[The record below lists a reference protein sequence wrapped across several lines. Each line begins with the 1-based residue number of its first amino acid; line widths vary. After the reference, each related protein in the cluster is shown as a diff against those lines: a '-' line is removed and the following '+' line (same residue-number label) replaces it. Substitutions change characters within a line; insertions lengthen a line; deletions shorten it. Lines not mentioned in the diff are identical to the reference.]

1 MKLSLSVLLLCAA
14 AVCVTCEQPP
24 SDEDWLE
31 LDTPQG
37 PVRGRRDPD
46 ADHLYSFYN
55 IPYATTPVGENKY
68 KPPLPAPVWD
78 KPFDAVDKHVICR
91 QTIMPLNLMP
101 PGLVEQDDCLIANVY
116 VPDTRKK
123 NLSVLVYVHG
133 GGFVIGYGNLMKFKQ
148 FLETKDIVLVTF
160 NYRLGVQGFLCLGTE
175 DVPGNVGMK
184 DQVALLR
191 WVQKNI
197 ASYGGNPDD
206 VTIAG
211 YSAGSAAV
219 DLLMLSK
226 SAEGLFHRVIP
237 ESGGNL
243 AGFSIQRDPL
253 EIAKTYAKQLNF
265 TNVDDINA
273 LEKFYKTAPYELL
286 HSDSLN
292 DRYDSTF
299 VFSPCIERETTK
311 DAFLTESPLS
321 ILQKGSYRKLP
332 VLYGFDD
339 MEGLVRIH
347 FFEDWKHKMNE
358 KFSDFLPSDLK
369 FKSEEERQEVAD
381 KIKKFYFGNKPV
393 GNDNILSYVDYFS
406 DVLFTIPMLW
416 AAELYVEAGNN
427 QVYLYEYSY
436 VDETTPT
443 VPHTNVRGAD
453 HVAQTYAVMDGLNIY
468 NQNKDITNIGFQIMK
483 KTVRQLWY
491 NFIKTGKP
499 VPEGSSLP
507 AWPAAGANRAPYM
520 SLAQES
526 ELRHEPLLETRYRFW
541 EDIYQKYYREP
552 IPPPATSAQSR
563 HEL

>member
-1 MKLSLSVLLLCAA
+1 MKLWTCVLLLCAA

-46 ADHLYSFYN
+46 ADHLYVFYN
-55 IPYATTPVGENKY
+55 IPYATAPVGKDKY
-68 KPPLPAPVWD
+68 KPPLPAPVW
-78 KPFDAVDKHVICR
+78 KTPFDAVDKHVKCP
-91 QTIMPLNLMP
+91 QMMNNNFVPMN
-101 PGLVEQDDCLIANVY
+101 LVEKEDCLIANVY
-116 VPDTRKK
+116 VPDARKK

-133 GGFVIGYGNLMKFKQ
+133 GGFIMGYGNLFKFKQ
-148 FLETKDIVLVTF
+148 FLKTKDIILVTF
-160 NYRLGVQGFLCLGTE
+160 NYRLGVNGFLCLGTE
-175 DVPGNVGMK
+175 GAPGNAGMK

-211 YSAGSAAV
+211 FSAGSASV
-219 DLLMLSK
+219 ELLMLSK

-237 ESGGNL
+237 ESGGSL
-243 AGFSIQRDPL
+243 AVFSIQRDPL
-253 EIAKTYAKQLNF
+253 EIAKTFAKLLNF
-265 TNVDDINA
+265 TNVDDTNA
-273 LEKFYKTAPYELL
+273 LEEFYKTAPLELL
-286 HSDSLN
+286 NSYLSTES
-292 DRYDSTF
+292 YDSNF
-299 VFSPCIERETTK
+299 LFSPCIERETAN

-332 VLYGFDD
+332 VLYGFAN
-339 MEGLVRIH
+339 MEGLVRIYY
-347 FFEDWKHKMNE
+347 FEDWKHKMNE
-358 KFSDFLPSDLK
+358 KFSDFLPADLT
-369 FKSEEERQEVAD
+369 FKSDDEKHEVAD

-393 GNDNILSYVDYFS
+393 GNDNILGFVDYFS
-406 DVLFTIPMLW
+406 DVFITTSMLR
-416 AAELYVEAGNN
+416 AVKLYAETGNN

-436 VDETTPT
+436 VDEDIPT

-453 HVAQTYAVMDGLNIY
+453 HCAQTYAVMDGIDIL
-468 NQNKDITNIGFQIMK
+468 NQNEDLASAGRLVMK
-483 KTVRQLWY
+483 KKVRQLWH

-507 AWPAAGANRAPYM
+507 AWPAAGAGRAPYM
-520 SLAQES
+520 SLGQDVA
-526 ELRHEPLLETRYRFW
+526 LHHAPLLETRTRFW
-541 EDIYQKYYREP
+541 EDIYQKYSREP

>member
-1 MKLSLSVLLLCAA
+1 MKLWTCVLLLCAA
-14 AVCVTCEQPP
+14 AVCVTCEQP

-55 IPYATTPVGENKY
+55 IPYATTPVGENRY
-68 KPPLPAPVWD
+68 KAPLPAPVWET
-78 KPFDAVDKHVICR
+78 PFDAVDKRVLCP
-91 QTIMPLNLMP
+91 QTIIQDALPKDF
-101 PGLVEQDDCLIANVY
+101 VEQEDCLIANVY
-116 VPDTRKK
+116 VPDTRRK

-133 GGFVIGYGNLMKFKQ
+133 GGFVIGYGNFFKFKH
-148 FLETKDIVLVTF
+148 FLKTKDIVLVTF
-160 NYRLGVQGFLCLGTE
+160 NYRLGVNGFLCLGTE
-175 DVPGNVGMK
+175 DAPGNAGMK

-211 YSAGSAAV
+211 YSAGSASV
-219 DLLMLSK
+219 ELLMLSK

-237 ESGGNL
+237 ESGGAL
-243 AGFSIQRDPL
+243 AVFSIQRDPL
-253 EIAKTYAKQLNF
+253 DIAKTFAKLLNF
-265 TNVDDINA
+265 TNVDDNNA
-273 LEKFYKTAPYELL
+273 LEEFYKTAPLELL
-286 HSDSLN
+286 NSYLLTE
-292 DRYDSTF
+292 RYDSTF
-299 VFSPCIERETTK
+299 LFSPCIERETTK

-321 ILQKGSYRKLP
+321 ILQRGDYRKLP
-332 VLYGFDD
+332 VLVGLAD
-339 MEGLVRIH
+339 MEGLLRIH
-347 FFEDWKHKMNE
+347 YFDDWKHKMNE
-358 KFSDFLPSDLK
+358 KFSDFLPADLT
-369 FKSEEERQEVAD
+369 FKSEEEKDEVAN

-406 DVLFTIPMLW
+406 DVFFTTSILW
-416 AAELYVEAGNN
+416 AVKLYAEAGHK

-436 VDETTPT
+436 VDEDIPT

-453 HVAQTYAVMDGLNIY
+453 HVAQTHAVMDGLNLF
-468 NQNKDITNIGFQIMK
+468 NQNESLASAGRLVMK
-483 KTVRQLWY
+483 KKVRQLWH

-507 AWPAAGANRAPYM
+507 AWPAVGANLSPYM
-520 SLAQES
+520 SLGQEL
-526 ELRHEPLLETRYRFW
+526 ELKHEPLQETRFNFW
-541 EDIYQKYYREP
+541 LDIYQKYYLDP
-552 IPPPATSAQSR
+552 IPPPASSAQSR